1 MHITYTEP
9 FLIFKGNKEIDD
21 SSDCKKDYTNN
32 VCKKMNGFKLPEY
45 KMKQLIEKGIGDC
58 SYSCLIRVKKIPP
71 AKTEGIF
78 HLELSIV
85 WVFQFTISAY
95 CDA

>member
-1 MHITYTEP
+1 MIV
-9 FLIFKGNKEIDD
+9 LIVRRT
-21 SSDCKKDYTNN
+21 YTNN
-32 VCKKMNGFKLPEY
+32 VCKKMIGFKLPEY
-45 KMKQLIEKGIGDC
+45 EMN
-58 SYSCLIRVKKIPP
+58 LIRVKKIPP

>member
-1 MHITYTEP
+1 MIV
-9 FLIFKGNKEIDD
+9 LIVRRT
-21 SSDCKKDYTNN
+21 YTNN
-32 VCKKMNGFKLPEY
+32 VCKKMNEY
-45 KMKQLIEKGIGDC
+45 KIKQLIEKGIGDC